1 MRKRTVA
8 VFITFHHLSRSA
20 SYTGLAIIA
29 LAVVTLSSL
38 IFAHATVGFVN
49 LLTRKS
55 CLEMYAFCA
64 ASAVIWNSTVAFI
77 DYVVSNTA
85 LTPEGCFRA
94 RAGASCQNITMDLF
108 KFATSTSP
116 ISCETSEFAR
126 TARKFRNVLVARSYR
141 VSMRRTDVALR
152 LNGRLEIRRLTVT
165 YFGKDVVHLRFLKNE
180 DWHFGKLGNNKPV
193 YR

>member
-94 RAGASCQNITMDLF
+94 RAQVQV
-108 KFATSTSP
+108 
-116 ISCETSEFAR
+116 AR
-126 TARKFRNVLVARSYR
+126 TSRWTYSNLQQVLVRYPARHRSSR
-141 VSMRRTDVALR
+141 ELHVNSVMFL
-152 LNGRLEIRRLTVT
+152 LLGVT
-165 YFGKDVVHLRFLKNE
+165 EFPCDGQM
-180 DWHFGKLGNNKPV
+180 
-193 YR
+193 